1 MQKSQSAYKKGHP
14 KTLSTNFAKWVK
26 SGLLMIV
33 SIYAKVSIMQ
43 FETPTSSLKA
53 ITNNL
58 TRAANNIYKSL
69 VIILFHQLDNF
80 IKHSHSLCYDC
91 ISYNHQVGKTCH
103 FANHPYLCKS
113 LNQLIKKDTQKPSA
127 QINQSA

>member
-1 MQKSQSAYKKGHP
+1 
-14 KTLSTNFAKWVK
+14 VK

-53 ITNNL
+53 N
-58 TRAANNIYKSL
+58 
-69 VIILFHQLDNF
+69 
-80 IKHSHSLCYDC
+80 
-91 ISYNHQVGKTCH
+91 NHQVGKTCH

>member
-1 MQKSQSAYKKGHP
+1 MNHHQ
-14 KTLSTNFAKWVK
+14 N
-26 SGLLMIV
+26 
-33 SIYAKVSIMQ
+33 
-43 FETPTSSLKA
+43 A
-53 ITNNL
+53 I
-58 TRAANNIYKSL
+58 
-69 VIILFHQLDNF
+69 FHQLDNF
-80 IKHSHSLCYDC
+80 IKHSHSLCYDY